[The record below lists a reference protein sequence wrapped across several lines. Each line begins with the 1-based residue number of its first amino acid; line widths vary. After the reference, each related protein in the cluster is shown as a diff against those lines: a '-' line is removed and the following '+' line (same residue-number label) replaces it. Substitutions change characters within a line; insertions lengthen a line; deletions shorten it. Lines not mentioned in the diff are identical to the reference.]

1 MRLIVG
7 CSLVM
12 ALVLGVGYAQMAD
25 TAADVAAINAVREA
39 YIAAET
45 AGDAAAVA
53 ALYADNATLMPSNHA
68 AVSGKSAIEAFLQQ
82 QYAAMSAALTV
93 TPRETKAAGDMGYDT
108 GTTVITLTPKAG
120 GKAMSSNGKYAV
132 TLARQA
138 DKSWKITN
146 LIYNEDMPMPM
157 GGAGK

>member
-1 MRLIVG
+1 MKLIVG
-7 CSLVM
+7 CSLVI
-12 ALVLGVGYAQMAD
+12 ALLLGVGYAQMAD

-53 ALYADNATLMPSNHA
+53 ALYADNATLMPSNRP
-68 AVSGKSAIEAFLQQ
+68 AVSGKPAIEAFLRE
-82 QYAAMSAALTV
+82 QYAAMSMAVTV
-93 TPRETKAAGDMGYDT
+93 TPRETKAAGDVGYDT
-108 GTTVITLTPKAG
+108 GSTVVTLTPKAG
-120 GKAMSSNGKYAV
+120 GKAMPSNGKYGV

-138 DKSWKITN
+138 DGSWKITN

-157 GGAGK
+157 SGAGK

>member
-1 MRLIVG
+1 
-7 CSLVM
+7 M
-12 ALVLGVGYAQMAD
+12 ALMLGVGYGQMAD

-39 YIAAET
+39 YVAADN
-45 AGDAAAVA
+45 ARDAAAVA

-68 AVSGKSAIEAFLQQ
+68 AVSGKAAIEAFLQQ
-82 QYAAMSAALTV
+82 EYAAMSMALTV

-108 GTTVITLTPKAG
+108 GTTAITLTPKAG
-120 GKAMSSNGKYAV
+120 GKAMSSSGKYAV

-138 DKSWKITN
+138 DGSWKITN
-146 LIYNEDMPMPM
+146 LIYNEDMPMSM

>member
-1 MRLIVG
+1 
-7 CSLVM
+7 M

-53 ALYADNATLMPSNHA
+53 ALYADNGTIMPSNGA
-68 AVSGKSAIEAFLQQ
+68 AVSGKQAIEEYVRAE
-82 QYAAMSAALTV
+82 YAAMSLVPSV
-93 TPRETKAAGDMGYDT
+93 TSRETKAAGDLGYDT
-108 GTTVITLTPKAG
+108 GSTVMTLTPKAG
-120 GKAMSSNGKYAV
+120 GKAMTVNGKYAV

-138 DKSWKITN
+138 DGSWKITN
-146 LIYNEDMPMPM
+146 LIYNEDMPMQM

>member
-7 CSLVM
+7 CSLVI

-25 TAADVAAINAVREA
+25 PAADLAAIGAVREA

-45 AGDAAAVA
+45 AGDAATVA
-53 ALYADNATLMPSNHA
+53 ALYAENGTLMPSNHA
-68 AVSGKSAIEAFLQQ
+68 AVSGKQAIEAYLTEE
-82 QYAAMSAALTV
+82 YAAMSGVPMV
-93 TPRETKAAGDMGYDT
+93 TPRETKVAGDLGYDT
-108 GTTVITLTPKAG
+108 GSSVMKLTPKAG
-120 GKAMSSNGKYAV
+120 GKPMSFSGKYAV

-138 DKSWKITN
+138 DGSWKITN
-146 LIYNEDMPMPM
+146 LIYNEDMPPM